1 MAVRA
6 HSPSLSMCMKCARG
20 DTDTGE
26 RRDREINS
34 IECVLASLVEIYY
47 TSTILMM
54 LNRFRWWC
62 VHVSL
67 LLLVL
72 LEMNVSNFWGINCW
86 YTHTHI
92 HWGGSVYGMNFFS
105 SINYTIIGFGYES
118 ATVRYR
124 ACCMRDRV
132 RGLRRWIERNVHKTL
147 SNCHTANDINSLLF
161 PFIVSRRFKNLI
173 YFIVYFI
180 SATDLLPMKVIVF
193 AAWNCY
199 QRRIRS
205 D

>member
-1 MAVRA
+1 MFVPMAVRA

-86 YTHTHI
+86 YTHTH
-92 HWGGSVYGMNFFS
+92 
-105 SINYTIIGFGYES
+105 T
-118 ATVRYR
+118 
-124 ACCMRDRV
+124 
-132 RGLRRWIERNVHKTL
+132 LRRKCIWNEFLFKHKLYYHWFWVRERHSQIQSVLYVRQGQRVT
-147 SNCHTANDINSLLF
+147 SLNWKK
-161 PFIVSRRFKNLI
+161 R
-173 YFIVYFI
+173 
-180 SATDLLPMKVIVF
+180 T
-193 AAWNCY
+193 
-199 QRRIRS
+199 
-205 D
+205 